1 MGKEIYN
8 GNANENVMPL
18 KYSELHIHLT
28 NLGEQKRHIWK
39 VLTERP
45 DNLCVLVGVSK
56 PNRKHSGLFRYSMSL
71 EIHMPFRGK
80 KQHFWPRS
88 ASQG

>member
-8 GNANENVMPL
+8 GNANENVMLL

-45 DNLCVLVGVSK
+45 DKRRSHLLENYSLLFQRTTNG
-56 PNRKHSGLFRYSMSL
+56 RKKR
-71 EIHMPFRGK
+71 K
-80 KQHFWPRS
+80 KEQKTYYMFVQFKH
-88 ASQG
+88 

>member
-28 NLGEQKRHIWK
+28 NLGEQKRHTYVHVKNIHDIA
-39 VLTERP
+39 LT
-45 DNLCVLVGVSK
+45 
-56 PNRKHSGLFRYSMSL
+56 LF
-71 EIHMPFRGK
+71 FC
-80 KQHFWPRS
+80 
-88 ASQG
+88 

>member
-45 DNLCVLVGVSK
+45 DMFAQICQMNVQ
-56 PNRKHSGLFRYSMSL
+56 F
-71 EIHMPFRGK
+71 
-80 KQHFWPRS
+80 
-88 ASQG
+88 